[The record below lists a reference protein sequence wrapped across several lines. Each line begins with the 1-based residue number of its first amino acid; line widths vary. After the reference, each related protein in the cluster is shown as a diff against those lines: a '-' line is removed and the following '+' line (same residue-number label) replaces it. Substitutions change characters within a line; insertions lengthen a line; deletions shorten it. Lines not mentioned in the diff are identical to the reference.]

1 MALGATTGDVS
12 RLVLG
17 DALGMLCAGLL
28 AGALMVL
35 WGRPLAASLV
45 QDLKLESARSMALA
59 AGAIVAVALVAAY
72 VPARRA
78 SRVDPMVAL
87 RHE

>member
-1 MALGATTGDVS
+1 MALGASTSDIS

-17 DALGMLCAGLL
+17 DALGMVCAGLVV
-28 AGALMVL
+28 GASMAL
-35 WGRPLAASLV
+35 WSGPLAAGLV
-45 QDLKLESARSMALA
+45 QDLKFDGVRPLA
-59 AGAIVAVALVAAY
+59 FGGGAMVAVALLASY

-78 SRVDPMVAL
+78 ARVDPMVAL